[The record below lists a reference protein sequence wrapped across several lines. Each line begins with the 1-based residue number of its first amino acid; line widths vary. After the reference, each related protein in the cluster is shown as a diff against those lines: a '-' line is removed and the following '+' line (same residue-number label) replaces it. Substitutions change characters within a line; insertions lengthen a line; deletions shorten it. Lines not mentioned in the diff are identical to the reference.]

1 MLVFISCIT
10 PYIPSDCVAWESR
23 CCGTSIRICSQ
34 AQSSAIWIGVAQ
46 GHIAWL
52 WVQEGYWRIPQHL
65 PHLNMLG
72 VPQPT
77 QTTWNNKYS
86 IWQHCF
92 PIPMRLYFYLSCLQ
106 YAWNG
111 QMFCM
116 AWRNGTYWV
125 SIELSVCTYCC
136 LSVTMMAAILHATGR
151 WCSPVR
157 L

>member
-1 MLVFISCIT
+1 MSVTDENRILHVLHVRRCASGQTLRLRLLDQPNFLLHRKPLCYLKLVFISCIT
-10 PYIPSDCVAWESR
+10 SYILSDCVAWESR
-23 CCGTSIRICSQ
+23 CCRTSIRSCSQ

-72 VPQPT
+72 VPQPN

-92 PIPMRLYFYLSCLQ
+92 PIPMRLYFYLSWLQ
-106 YAWNG
+106 YA
-111 QMFCM
+111 
-116 AWRNGTYWV
+116 
-125 SIELSVCTYCC
+125 
-136 LSVTMMAAILHATGR
+136 
-151 WCSPVR
+151 
-157 L
+157 